1 MGKTVF
7 DFSNQVA
14 VITGAALGI
23 GKRSAERFAES
34 GAKVFLVDIE
44 KKGGASAAQEIQ
56 GRGGD
61 ATFVEC
67 DLTDAASVKRAFETV
82 VSKAGRIDILVN
94 SAGGFNMQL
103 AVIDTPEEEWD
114 AVVDRNLKSVFLTAK
129 AVIPVFQK
137 QQSGRIINLGSL
149 AGLTTFNLSSPP
161 YSAAKAG
168 VHCLTRVLAYEL
180 GKYGVTVNAIAPGT
194 TATERVIAVRSE
206 EQRKMIGKSTL
217 VGRIAEV
224 EDMVG
229 WVLFLA
235 APESSYLT
243 GQTIAVNGGRLMV

>member
-1 MGKTVF
+1 M
-7 DFSNQVA
+7 
-14 VITGAALGI
+14 L
-23 GKRSAERFAES
+23 SAT
-34 GAKVFLVDIE
+34 
-44 KKGGASAAQEIQ
+44 QEIQ

-94 SAGGFNMQL
+94 SAGGFHMQL
-103 AVIDTPEEEWD
+103 AIIDTPEVEWD
-114 AVVDRNLKSVFLTAK
+114 AVIDRNLKSVFLTAK

-137 QQSGRIINLGSL
+137 QQSGRIINLGSM

-168 VHCLTRVLAYEL
+168 VHALTRVLAFEL